1 MGDRADRRS
10 VQVAA
15 LLRAEKER
23 GRKERGQRA
32 RNGKRCRADATNG
45 LPVMPGVATSSEIQ
59 AARRLGLVWLK
70 AFPVAQLGSAWVRAQ
85 LAPFPEAR
93 FVATGGVDADNA
105 REFLDAGAR
114 VAAIGSA
121 LADDNQLAKLATFAP
136 PRAVS

>member
-1 MGDRADRRS
+1 VIDVA
-10 VQVAA
+10 QVELAA
-15 LLRAEKER
+15 RLGAAFAVSPGLDAEIAE
-23 GRKERGQRA
+23 A
-32 RNGKRCRADATNG
+32 CATNG